1 VGYDPA
7 NLLGAGARPCYLQYY
22 LHKQGI
28 IIVGGEMQARRA
40 AARFLVGTIVY
51 LAIVLGL
58 RRLGVPPLAA
68 FAVALV
74 VGLIISRLV
83 DRRMDRR

>member
-1 VGYDPA
+1 
-7 NLLGAGARPCYLQYY
+7 
-22 LHKQGI
+22 
-28 IIVGGEMQARRA
+28 MQARRA

-74 VGLIISRLV
+74 VGLVISRLV